1 MTTVRST
8 VTTTTPTTTRWS
20 SGSPSCGRSRWR
32 RPRPEPAQPRSPLE
46 RHRGMR
52 RRRAIRSRLV
62 LTVIV
67 ALAGLAMPPAAMACS
82 CAAPGPLSDVQ
93 GDPNIA
99 VFTATVDFQDARG
112 FPMTVTRW
120 FQGAGVIEPRVWF
133 TAGSFSGDG
142 ASCGVAPL
150 PVGTEWIFV
159 AYRTEGMYGTGS
171 CSQHAALATPEGQA
185 MLA

>member
-1 MTTVRST
+1 
-8 VTTTTPTTTRWS
+8 
-20 SGSPSCGRSRWR
+20 
-32 RPRPEPAQPRSPLE
+32 
-46 RHRGMR
+46 MR

-62 LTVIV
+62 LTIIV

-82 CAAPGPLSDVQ
+82 CAAPGPLSDVR

-171 CSQHAALATPEGQA
+171 CSPHAALATPEGQA
-185 MLA
+185 MLAEAVETFGAPAPVTPEPTTDPPPLRPDPDVASITAAVIGALGPLFL